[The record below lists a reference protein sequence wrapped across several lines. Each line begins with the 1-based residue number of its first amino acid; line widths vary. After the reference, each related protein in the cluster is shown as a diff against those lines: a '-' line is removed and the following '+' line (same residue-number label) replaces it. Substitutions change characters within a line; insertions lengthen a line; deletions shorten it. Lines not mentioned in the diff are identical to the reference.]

1 MVMTMLAERFDAAKG
16 QMLSILDQDGNVN
29 KELEPRIPDDI
40 LLKGYRTM
48 LLTRLADERALK
60 LQRQGRLGA
69 FPPCKG
75 QEAAPIGPAMAMN
88 DDDWFVWSFREM
100 GGLLY
105 RGVPLTTLLLYWMGN
120 EEGSVYP
127 SQVKAT
133 PSCVPVGS
141 QIPHSVGLAYAE
153 RMRGSKGAAVAFFG
167 DGGTS
172 EGDFHEGLNFAGVM
186 KTPNLFVCQ
195 NNQWAISLPRK
206 EQTASATL
214 AQKAIAYGF
223 PGLLV
228 DGNDLLAMY
237 AASKEAL
244 DRARRGDGP
253 TLIEAY
259 TYRLGDHTTSDDAT
273 RYRLDTELKEW
284 EKKDPL
290 PRMRKYMI
298 ARGLWTELREK
309 EAVLELSAFIEA
321 AVKMAEEH
329 PHQTL
334 DEVFDHT
341 YAELP
346 PSLLKQKEALRG
358 GRW

>member
-1 MVMTMLAERFDAAKG
+1 MLYERFDVTKG
-16 QMLSILDQDGNVN
+16 QMLTILDKDGKVN
-29 KELEPRIPDDI
+29 KELEPEMPDEL

-48 LLTRLADERALK
+48 LLTRMADDKALK

-75 QEAAPIGPAMAMN
+75 QEAASIGPALAM
-88 DDDWFVWSFREM
+88 DKEDWFVWSFREM
-100 GGLLY
+100 GGLLC
-105 RGVPLTTLLLYWMGN
+105 RGVPLSTIFLYWMGN
-120 EEGSVYP
+120 EEGSRYP
-127 SQVKAT
+127 PEVRAT

-141 QIPHSVGLAYAE
+141 QIPHAVGLAYAE
-153 RMRGSKGAAVAFFG
+153 RMRGGKGCALAFFG

-172 EGDFHEGLNFAGVM
+172 EGDFHEGLNYAGVLR
-186 KTPNLFVCQ
+186 TPNVFVCQ
-195 NNQWAISLPRK
+195 NNQWAISLPRA

-214 AQKAIAYGF
+214 AQKALAYGF

-237 AASKEAL
+237 AAAKEGL
-244 DRARRGDGP
+244 ERARSGKGP
-253 TLIEAY
+253 MLIEAY

-273 RYRLDTELKEW
+273 RYRLESELKEW

-290 PRMRKYMI
+290 PRMRAYMT
-298 ARGLWTELREK
+298 ARGLWSEKKEK
-309 EAVLELSAFIEA
+309 EAVQEFSELIEA
-321 AVKMAEEH
+321 DVKKAEEH
-329 PHQTL
+329 PAPTL
-334 DEVFDHT
+334 DEVYAYN

-346 PSLLKQKEALRG
+346 PALAKQRDSLRE

>member
-1 MVMTMLAERFDAAKG
+1 MLAERFDALKG
-16 QMLSILDQDGNVN
+16 QMLSILDQDGKVN
-29 KELEPRIPDDI
+29 KELEPRIPDDV

-48 LLTRLADERALK
+48 LLTRLADEKALK

-69 FPPCKG
+69 FPPSKG
-75 QEAAPIGPAMAMN
+75 QEAAPIGPAMAMQ
-88 DDDWFVWSFREM
+88 DEDWFVWSFREM

-105 RGVPLTTLLLYWMGN
+105 RGIPLRTLLLYWMGN
-120 EEGSVYP
+120 EEGSNYP
-127 SQVKAT
+127 ANIKAT

-153 RMRGSKGAAVAFFG
+153 RMKGSKGAAVAFFG

-195 NNQWAISLPRK
+195 NNQWAISLPRR
-206 EQTASATL
+206 EQTAAATL
-214 AQKAIAYGF
+214 AQKAVAYGF
-223 PGLLV
+223 PGILV

-244 DRARRGDGP
+244 DRARKGEGP
-253 TLIEAY
+253 TLIEAF

-273 RYRLDTELKEW
+273 RYRLEAELKEW

-290 PRMRKYMI
+290 PRTRKYLI
-298 ARGLWTELREK
+298 ERGLWTDAKNKELMQ
-309 EAVLELSAFIEA
+309 ELTEFIEA
-321 AVKMAEEH
+321 EVKIAEEH
-329 PHQTL
+329 PHPTL

-346 PSLLKQKEALRG
+346 PSLLKQRDDLRN